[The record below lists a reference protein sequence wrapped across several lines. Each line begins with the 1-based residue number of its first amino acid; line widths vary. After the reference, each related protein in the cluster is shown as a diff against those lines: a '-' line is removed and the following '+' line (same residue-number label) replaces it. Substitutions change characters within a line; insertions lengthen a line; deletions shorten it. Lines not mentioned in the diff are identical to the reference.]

1 MPEPESSSAPAFLK
15 EYLQVSLLSW
25 GRSID
30 KTAEFFPRDFEM
42 TPLKPF
48 DPVNYILKTSCF
60 KKNTY
65 LPKEGPIVTK
75 KEHELAQ

>member
-60 KKNTY
+60 KKKHLSSKRRTNCH
-65 LPKEGPIVTK
+65 KER
-75 KEHELAQ
+75 A